1 MSRKA
6 AERRNGEG
14 FVEAHLWACTKGR
27 PYKPRFAAERSVV
40 LVSGGGAGERGADT
54 PVAAAANGIAARRA
68 ASSVHS
74 HASSS
79 TSNHPLQAL
88 VDAIPTADALFR
100 DTGCETVFVVDY
112 SPLAKDLPSELASTF
127 PGKVAKPVGRV
138 IQKLNPANSVFAAA
152 GADAAVLFKAMKLT
166 GDEGVACVVIS
177 DADDIPSAG
186 LPKDAVTVKPAI
198 IAGGETHG
206 TALRAALPNATRL
219 DADAGHSLTECL
231 AMGYRAEVLGD
242 GDVSWMGDDARV
254 FYSRVTFEHDKYSKQ
269 ISQKVTGLRA
279 EELRA
284 LAGKGEEE
292 GEKEVE
298 VTASRE
304 APTPVTEV
312 NGDTEDA
319 RGPIIYVATRPF
331 HPARLASTLREHFG
345 SVTHAESSE
354 RPEVSGGGKSGE
366 VEEAAEAA
374 SRAADAACALAARV
388 ERAFIDSADPAV
400 VAARLSLAASSAA
413 AAASATA
420 AVAAAKLLSSASE
433 PDNAATTSSVTP
445 PSGPFRGVTRSAGI
459 VWIAS
464 RPTAC
469 GRWTTCGGRSGAI
482 NVACLGDWTTGPI
495 GRGHLDADSDTW
507 LGETRQELVFEG
519 DDAMTC
525 GFAPRWIRAC

>member
-100 DTGCETVFVVDY
+100 DTQCETVFVVDY

-198 IAGGETHG
+198 VAGGETHG
-206 TALRAALPNATRL
+206 TALGAALPNATRL
-219 DADAGHSLTECL
+219 DAAAGHSLTECL

-242 GDVSWMGDDARV
+242 ADVSWMGDDARV

-284 LAGKGEEE
+284 LAGKKGEEE

-298 VTASRE
+298 VTESRE

-312 NGDTEDA
+312 NGDTDDGARSDHLRGDA
-319 RGPIIYVATRPF
+319 PVPPRAT
-331 HPARLASTLREHFG
+331 
-345 SVTHAESSE
+345 
-354 RPEVSGGGKSGE
+354 
-366 VEEAAEAA
+366 
-374 SRAADAACALAARV
+374 
-388 ERAFIDSADPAV
+388 
-400 VAARLSLAASSAA
+400 
-413 AAASATA
+413 
-420 AVAAAKLLSSASE
+420 
-433 PDNAATTSSVTP
+433 
-445 PSGPFRGVTRSAGI
+445 GV
-459 VWIAS
+459 
-464 RPTAC
+464 
-469 GRWTTCGGRSGAI
+469 
-482 NVACLGDWTTGPI
+482 
-495 GRGHLDADSDTW
+495 H
-507 LGETRQELVFEG
+507 
-519 DDAMTC
+519 
-525 GFAPRWIRAC
+525 APRALRVRHRTRNQVSAPK

>member
-1 MSRKA
+1 VRDGTDGFGSLLRTERLSVMSRKA

-100 DTGCETVFVVDY
+100 DTQCETVFVVDY

-186 LPKDAVTVKPAI
+186 LPKDAVTDKPAI

-206 TALRAALPNATRL
+206 TALGAALPNATRL
-219 DADAGHSLTECL
+219 DAAAGHSLTECL

-242 GDVSWMGDDARV
+242 ADVSWMGDDARV

-284 LAGKGEEE
+284 LAG
-292 GEKEVE
+292 
-298 VTASRE
+298 R
-304 APTPVTEV
+304 
-312 NGDTEDA
+312 
-319 RGPIIYVATRPF
+319 RGRRRVRR
-331 HPARLASTLREHFG
+331 RLR
-345 SVTHAESSE
+345 
-354 RPEVSGGGKSGE
+354 
-366 VEEAAEAA
+366 
-374 SRAADAACALAARV
+374 
-388 ERAFIDSADPAV
+388 
-400 VAARLSLAASSAA
+400 
-413 AAASATA
+413 
-420 AVAAAKLLSSASE
+420 
-433 PDNAATTSSVTP
+433 
-445 PSGPFRGVTRSAGI
+445 
-459 VWIAS
+459 
-464 RPTAC
+464 
-469 GRWTTCGGRSGAI
+469 
-482 NVACLGDWTTGPI
+482 
-495 GRGHLDADSDTW
+495 
-507 LGETRQELVFEG
+507 
-519 DDAMTC
+519 
-525 GFAPRWIRAC
+525 